1 MKFFEQ
7 MTYQIMQFHKKNPKY
22 PEPNGGF
29 ESLVGQ
35 MTFLLGLFV
44 WIPSFLFLDTHS
56 TLYTVVFSICIALA
70 GIGIFQAIYY
80 PKRYKA
86 GKIKNDP
93 HPFSERFYRI
103 AAYIYIGIPTVII
116 VLSVIGVFL
125 FLIGYAVYC
134 LLN

>member
-1 MKFFEQ
+1 MKLFEQ
-7 MTYQIMQFHKKNPKY
+7 MTFQIMQFHKKNPKY

-35 MTFLLGLFV
+35 TTFCWSLFIWV
-44 WIPSFLFLDTHS
+44 PSFLLLDIHS
-56 TLYTVVFSICIALA
+56 TLYKVIFSVCIALA
-70 GIGIFQAIYY
+70 AIGIFQAIYY
-80 PKRYKA
+80 SKRYKA

-93 HPFSERFYRI
+93 KPFSERFYRI
-103 AAYIYIGIPTVII
+103 AACIYIGTLTVII
-116 VLSVIGVFL
+116 VLSVIGVIL

>member
-35 MTFLLGLFV
+35 MTFCWSLFV

-56 TLYTVVFSICIALA
+56 TLYIVVFSICIALA

-125 FLIGYAVYC
+125 FLIGYAIYC

>member
-35 MTFLLGLFV
+35 MTFCWSLFI
-44 WIPSFLFLDTHS
+44 WAPSFLLLDTHS
-56 TLYTVVFSICIALA
+56 TLYKVIFSACIALA
-70 GIGIFQAIYY
+70 VIGIFQAVYY
-80 PKRYKA
+80 SKRYKA

-93 HPFSERFYRI
+93 KPFSERFYRI
-103 AAYIYIGIPTVII
+103 AACIYIGTLTVIL
-116 VLSVIGVFL
+116 VLSVIGVIL

>member
-35 MTFLLGLFV
+35 MTFCWSLFIWV
-44 WIPSFLFLDTHS
+44 PSFLLLDTHS
-56 TLYTVVFSICIALA
+56 TLYKVIFSACIALA
-70 GIGIFQAIYY
+70 VIGIFQAVYY
-80 PKRYKA
+80 SKRYKA
-86 GKIKNDP
+86 GKIKNAP
-93 HPFSERFYRI
+93 KPFSERFYRI
-103 AAYIYIGIPTVII
+103 AACIYIGTLTVIL
-116 VLSVIGVFL
+116 VLSVIGVIL